1 MPYVWLPI
9 ALAMLR
15 GIEPYEVIQALNA
28 KQRLPVPGMSGNVPV
43 IAICARTNAG
53 RALAVAVRRTGGF
66 DQEIVGARDLNP
78 DELAQ
83 FEQWEA
89 GHDD

>member
-1 MPYVWLPI
+1 
-9 ALAMLR
+9 MLR
-15 GIEPYEVIQALNA
+15 GIEPYEVMQVLSA
-28 KQRLPVPGMSGNVPV
+28 KRRLPVPGTSGNVPI

-53 RALAVAVRRTGGF
+53 RPLVIAVRQIGGF
-66 DQEIVGARDLNP
+66 EQQIVGARDLNP
-78 DELAQ
+78 DELPQ

>member
-1 MPYVWLPI
+1 MPYMWLPI

-15 GIEPYEVIQALNA
+15 GIEPYEVMQALNA
-28 KQRLPVPGMSGNVPV
+28 KRRLPVPGTSGNVRI
-43 IAICARTNAG
+43 IAICGRTNAG
-53 RALAVAVRRTGGF
+53 RALAVAVRQIGGF
-66 DQEIVGARDLNP
+66 QQQIVGARDLNP